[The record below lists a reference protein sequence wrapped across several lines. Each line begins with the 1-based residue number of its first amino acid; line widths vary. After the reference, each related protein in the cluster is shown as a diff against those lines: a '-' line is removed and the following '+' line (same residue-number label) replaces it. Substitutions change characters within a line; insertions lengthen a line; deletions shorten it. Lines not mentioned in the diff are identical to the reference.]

1 MEKSNDESQ
10 SNESQAVE
18 VEAVE
23 GDGEEINPSKAGKKR
38 PFDAPSEEKL
48 AERRAANRRSAFQS
62 RQRRKILIEDL
73 QKTVASLSKD
83 NADLRKTNED
93 LRFQMKFL
101 LLENKQ
107 IRQSLQASVFLS
119 SGRQP
124 TGLSQIL
131 NGGGGG
137 GSTAAPAPGPVP
149 VSVTSESEASNP
161 SAENSSS
168 VAAPSSTI
176 GLQELSEIQTLLK
189 NRAQATSIPASGGNH
204 LDALRGILANGA
216 LGGGAAGPQQNGI
229 SPSLLES
236 LTRQQQQQQQSS
248 MTELQRAILRGGATT
263 TTTDPTTASLSPLS
277 SSLNQSLIG
286 GQSNLSNNS
295 MAVSIALQ
303 NLLQKKQGT

>member
-23 GDGEEINPSKAGKKR
+23 GDDEDINPSKAGKKR

-107 IRQSLQASVFLS
+107 IRQQLQASVILS
-119 SGRQP
+119 SGHQP

-149 VSVTSESEASNP
+149 VSVTSESETSNP

-168 VAAPSSTI
+168 VGAPSSTI
-176 GLQELSEIQTLLK
+176 GLQELSGIQTLLK

-204 LDALRGILANGA
+204 LDALRGIL
-216 LGGGAAGPQQNGI
+216 GGGAAGPQNGI

-236 LTRQQQQQQQSS
+236 LTRQQQQQQQQSS
-248 MTELQRAILRGGATT
+248 MTELQRAILRGAATT
-263 TTTDPTTASLSPLS
+263 TTTDPATTSLSPSLS

-286 GQSNLSNNS
+286 RQSNLSNNS

>member
-1 MEKSNDESQ
+1 MEKSNEESQ

-23 GDGEEINPSKAGKKR
+23 GDDEEINPSKAGKKR

-62 RQRRKILIEDL
+62 RQRRKILIDDL

-93 LRFQMKFL
+93 LQFQMKFL

-107 IRQSLQASVFLS
+107 IRQQLQASVFLS
-119 SGRQP
+119 SSPQL

-131 NGGGGG
+131 NGGGGGG

-168 VAAPSSTI
+168 VATPSSTI
-176 GLQELSEIQTLLK
+176 GLQELSGIQTLLK

-204 LDALRGILANGA
+204 LDALRGIL
-216 LGGGAAGPQQNGI
+216 GGGAAVP
-229 SPSLLES
+229 PSLLES
-236 LTRQQQQQQQSS
+236 LTRQQQQQQSS
-248 MTELQRAILRGGATT
+248 MTELQRAILRGATTTT
-263 TTTDPTTASLSPLS
+263 TTTDPATTSLSPLS

-286 GQSNLSNNS
+286 RQSNLSNNS

>member
-1 MEKSNDESQ
+1 MEKSNEESQ

-23 GDGEEINPSKAGKKR
+23 GDDEEINPSKAGKKR

-62 RQRRKILIEDL
+62 RQRRKILIDDL

-93 LRFQMKFL
+93 LQFQMKFL

-107 IRQSLQASVFLS
+107 IRQQLQASVFLS
-119 SGRQP
+119 SSPQL

-131 NGGGGG
+131 NGGGGGG

-168 VAAPSSTI
+168 VATPSSTI
-176 GLQELSEIQTLLK
+176 GLQELSGIQTLLK

-204 LDALRGILANGA
+204 LDALRGIL
-216 LGGGAAGPQQNGI
+216 GGGAAGPQH
-229 SPSLLES
+229 SLLES
-236 LTRQQQQQQQSS
+236 LTRQQQQQQQQSS
-248 MTELQRAILRGGATT
+248 MTELQRAILRGATTT
-263 TTTDPTTASLSPLS
+263 TTTDPATTSLSPLS

-286 GQSNLSNNS
+286 RQSNLSNNS